1 MICSLPEIK
10 PRNVCELGGQ
20 REGKCTSKQLS
31 AQCHL
36 TAKNSFKYR
45 EPDTEVTRRKKNG
58 KGIKV
63 YVYESQ

>member
-1 MICSLPEIK
+1 MILPEIK

-45 EPDTEVTRRKKNG
+45 EPDTEVTRKKNG
-58 KGIKV
+58 KGIKI
-63 YVYESQ
+63 YESQ